1 MLAKNKKAQ
10 FNYNLLE
17 RFEAGIALSG
27 EEVKTLKER
36 GADLNSAFVK
46 IIDNEAYLV
55 NANIFVKE
63 NPSRTRK
70 LLLHKKEILA
80 LDSKLKSKKLTLVPL
95 KMYNKGRHIKLEF
108 ALAKSKKAFEKKES
122 LKRQEIEKE
131 TERELKSI
139 LK

>member
-1 MLAKNKKAQ
+1 MLTKNKKAHL
-10 FNYNLLE
+10 NYNLIE
-17 RFEAGIALSG
+17 RIEAGIALTG

-70 LLLHKKEILA
+70 LLLHRKEILTLA
-80 LDSKLKSKKLTLVPL
+80 SKVKAERLTLIPL

-108 ALAKSKKAFEKKES
+108 ALAKPKKAFEKKEV

-131 TERELKSI
+131 AERELKSM
-139 LK
+139 LR